1 MLILLGKNSNEKV
14 KVVEPKVSL
23 LRNFLRNI
31 LANFFRKEIF
41 GMFVIDEGNLGSRNM
56 EEICLR
62 MRDKKS

>member
-31 LANFFRKEIF
+31 LANLFRKEIF